1 MSVETSSDL
10 PVKTLPKITVFG
22 VGGAGLNAVNNMI
35 LSQLESVK
43 FVCAN
48 TDCQSLANSLA
59 ETKIQ
64 LGAKCTKG
72 LGAGSNPEIGR
83 QSAEEAMDVIKREL
97 ADTDMLFIAAGMG
110 GGTGTGASP
119 VIAKVARDMGIL
131 TIAIVIKPFEFEGKR
146 RMETANKGVAEL
158 EKLVD
163 TIIIIE
169 NQKLATLNN
178 ISMSENFAVADG
190 ILRHAVYCVVDILVK
205 PGFINRDFAD
215 IKTILTNMGRAVIGY
230 GEDIDPR
237 IATDAAIH
245 NPILENSSIVGAK
258 NILVN
263 ITGNRNLKP
272 SDIQNIID
280 KISAEAGIEPNIIFG
295 IVFDEALGENVR
307 VSIIAAGV
315 EQAEK
320 KNTENLIEEK
330 RDEVLKKVRAN
341 TNEELAE
348 DRHEVV
354 ETYTRR
360 NNVVDFDQHEVVDDT
375 PIANPV
381 FAKRIDE
388 DELECECESMPVLE
402 DVDTFE
408 ATDRIVRN
416 RDNGNYIEKKK
427 KVNKAKE
434 TADRVRSKAKVAPVE
449 NGLYDNQDTKPQKGS
464 LFSRLLNSIGPGPYI
479 ADEVKD
485 VFTDDEEQDEEND
498 IYKTPAINRKIA

>member
-169 NQKLATLNN
+169 NQKLAALNN

-315 EQAEK
+315 EQVEK
-320 KNTENLIEEK
+320 KNTEDLIEEK

-341 TNEELAE
+341 ANEGLAE
-348 DRHEVV
+348 NRHEAV

-360 NNVVDFDQHEVVDDT
+360 DNVVDFDRHEVVDET

-388 DELECECESMPVLE
+388 DDLEGECESMPTLE

-408 ATDRIVRN
+408 ATERIVRN
-416 RDNGNYIEKKK
+416 VDSGNYIEKKK
-427 KVNKAKE
+427 K
-434 TADRVRSKAKVAPVE
+434 
-449 NGLYDNQDTKPQKGS
+449 
-464 LFSRLLNSIGPGPYI
+464 
-479 ADEVKD
+479 
-485 VFTDDEEQDEEND
+485 
-498 IYKTPAINRKIA
+498 

>member
-146 RMETANKGVAEL
+146 RMETANKGVTEL

-169 NQKLATLNN
+169 NQKLAALNN

-315 EQAEK
+315 EQVEK
-320 KNTENLIEEK
+320 KNTEDLIEER
-330 RDEVLKKVRAN
+330 RDEVLKKVKAN
-341 TNEELAE
+341 TNEELKE
-348 DRHEVV
+348 ERHEDVEYRRSNVVDFDRHEVV
-354 ETYTRR
+354 DE
-360 NNVVDFDQHEVVDDT
+360 T

-388 DELECECESMPVLE
+388 DDLEGECESMPTLE

-408 ATDRIVRN
+408 ATERIVRN
-416 RDNGNYIEKKK
+416 VDSGNYIEKKK
-427 KVNKAKE
+427 KINRSKWATDKAK
-434 TADRVRSKAKVAPVE
+434 SKVKVAPVE
-449 NGLYDNQDTKPQKGS
+449 NGLYDNQDAKPQKGS

-479 ADEVKD
+479 ADD
-485 VFTDDEEQDEEND
+485 VEGAFSDEDNQDDDND

>member
-315 EQAEK
+315 EQGEIKKTDNLIAEK
-320 KNTENLIEEK
+320 H
-330 RDEVLKKVRAN
+330 DEVLKKVKAN
-341 TNEELAE
+341 ANDELAKDRHE
-348 DRHEVV
+348 VAETYNRRDNVVDFDRHEVV
-354 ETYTRR
+354 S
-360 NNVVDFDQHEVVDDT
+360 DA

-388 DELECECESMPVLE
+388 DELESECESIPELE
-402 DVDTFE
+402 YVDTFE

-416 RDNGNYIEKKK
+416 VDNGNYIEKKK
-427 KVNKAKE
+427 K
-434 TADRVRSKAKVAPVE
+434 SK
-449 NGLYDNQDTKPQKGS
+449 
-464 LFSRLLNSIGPGPYI
+464 
-479 ADEVKD
+479 
-485 VFTDDEEQDEEND
+485 
-498 IYKTPAINRKIA
+498 

>member
-341 TNEELAE
+341 TNEEVAE

-388 DELECECESMPVLE
+388 DELESECESMPVLE

-408 ATDRIVRN
+408 ATDKIVRN

-427 KVNKAKE
+427 KVNKTKE
-434 TADRVRSKAKVAPVE
+434 TTDRVRSKAKVAPVE
-449 NGLYDNQDTKPQKGS
+449 NSLYDNQDTKPQKSS

>member
-341 TNEELAE
+341 TNEEVVEDRHEAVE
-348 DRHEVV
+348 YRRSNVVDFDRHEVV
-354 ETYTRR
+354 DE
-360 NNVVDFDQHEVVDDT
+360 T

-388 DELECECESMPVLE
+388 DDLEGECEVMPALE

-434 TADRVRSKAKVAPVE
+434 VADKAKSKAKVAPVE
-449 NGLYDNQDTKPQKGS
+449 NGLYDNQNTKPQKGS

-479 ADEVKD
+479 ADD
-485 VFTDDEEQDEEND
+485 VESVFSDEDNQEDDND